1 MLKIFWFRKDLR
13 LEDNSALSEFLET
26 SDKKSK
32 LSFIYI
38 KNRNTF
44 NYFGDKRIAFL
55 TECLRVLSSSL
66 KAFGYE
72 LQILE
77 GKSVDVF
84 GELSGQF
91 GAIELFCNKQ
101 VEPYCIERDK
111 KVEEIILRA
120 GGKVNAFDDT
130 TLLTPGSV
138 TNLDGKQ
145 YKVYTPFRNQIMKQ
159 ISEKDF
165 AARKVKFVGIHDQQ
179 MFLGAVT
186 NLEAEVNSKQ
196 VLKGGRSEGIRLL
209 KSFYANGLT
218 NYKSR
223 RDFPALS
230 GTSSLSAH
238 LHFGTV
244 SIREAYR
251 AAMKKL
257 NECNTEEELNEVR
270 TWINEL
276 LWREFYYHITF
287 SNPQI
292 AYSSFKREYDNVQWN
307 VNDEHF
313 NAWCEG
319 KTGYPIV
326 DAGMRQLKEEGW
338 MHNRVRMITAMF
350 LTKDLLIDW
359 RFGEEHFAKHLIDLD
374 FSSNNGGWQWS
385 ASTGV
390 DAQPYFRIFN
400 PYLQSKRFDP
410 DGSYI
415 RRYVKE
421 LSNLPA
427 DFIHE
432 PDKMSEELQRSYG
445 VKIRVDYPL
454 PIVDHSKAKTEVI
467 RRFGVITGKFSKED

>member
-1 MLKIFWFRKDLR
+1 
-13 LEDNSALSEFLET
+13 
-26 SDKKSK
+26 
-32 LSFIYI
+32 
-38 KNRNTF
+38 
-44 NYFGDKRIAFL
+44 
-55 TECLRVLSSSL
+55 
-66 KAFGYE
+66 
-72 LQILE
+72 
-77 GKSVDVF
+77 
-84 GELSGQF
+84 
-91 GAIELFCNKQ
+91 
-101 VEPYCIERDK
+101 
-111 KVEEIILRA
+111 
-120 GGKVNAFDDT
+120 
-130 TLLTPGSV
+130 
-138 TNLDGKQ
+138 
-145 YKVYTPFRNQIMKQ
+145 MKQ
-159 ISEKDF
+159 ISEKVC

-186 NLEAEVNSKQ
+186 NLETEVNSKQ

-427 DFIHE
+427 EFIHE